1 MVLRVL
7 TGARAPVHY
16 MNEERSMTFE
26 EQAELQVQKLERAT
40 AEIISREDLKR
51 KIANSLRDKKPLR
64 IKLGLDP
71 TAPHIHLGF
80 AVVLRK
86 LRQFQDL
93 GHKVIILIGDFTARV
108 GDPTGRSATRKV
120 LSVEQ
125 IKANANT
132 YRDQLSHILDPEKTE
147 VHFNSEWLEQMN
159 FADVISLTSLYTV
172 ARILERD
179 DFERRFKNGIP
190 IGVHEFIYPL
200 MQGYDSVQLHA
211 DVEMGGTDQKF
222 NNLVGRELQREYGQ
236 EPQAVVLM
244 PILEGIDGVQK
255 MSKSLGNYVGITE
268 TPAEMFIKLMQL
280 PDNMIRRY
288 FELCTDVPMD
298 EVDARLQQD
307 NPRDCKRWLAR
318 EIIAIYHGREQ
329 ADGADAEWL
338 RVVSHKEVPTD
349 MEECHLESASCK
361 AVDIVMQ
368 AKLAPSKREARRLV
382 EQGAVV
388 VDGEAWNDP
397 NRLYEVKDGAK
408 LKVGKKWRCLK
419 V

>member
-1 MVLRVL
+1 MRNSSV
-7 TGARAPVHY
+7 
-16 MNEERSMTFE
+16 TFE
-26 EQAELQVQKLERAT
+26 EQAELQLQKLERAT
-40 AEIISREDLKR
+40 AEIISREDLKK
-51 KIANSLRDKKPLR
+51 KIADSLREKRPLR

-125 IKANANT
+125 IKENAKT
-132 YRDQLSHILDPEKTE
+132 YRDQLSRILDPEKTE
-147 VHFNSEWLEQMN
+147 VRFNSEWLEGMN
-159 FADVISLTSLYTV
+159 FSDVIDLASKYTV

-179 DFERRFKNGIP
+179 DFERRFRNGIP

-200 MQGYDSVQLHA
+200 MQGYDSVMLHA

-222 NNLVGRELQREYGQ
+222 NNLVGRELQRQSGQ

-268 TPAEMFIKLMQL
+268 TPAEMFLKLMQL

-298 EVDARLQQD
+298 SVDEHLKGD

-318 EIIAIYHGREQ
+318 EIIAIYHGREAGEQ
-329 ADGADAEWL
+329 ADQEWL
-338 RVVSHKEVPTD
+338 RVVSHKEVPAD
-349 MEECHLESASCK
+349 MEECRLASPSCK

-368 AKLAPSKREARRLV
+368 AGLAPSKREARRLV
-382 EQGAVV
+382 EQGAVIV
-388 VDGEAWNDP
+388 AGEPWNDP
-397 NRLYEVKDGAK
+397 NKVYDVVDGST
-408 LKVGKKWRCLK
+408 LKVGKRWRMLR